1 VRRQR
6 GLYRG
11 DPRHRGIVASVSS
24 PTRTLKGLAMA
35 SHPGPTVAVTTL
47 ITLVAWSAG
56 RNATGCFLVAAA
68 ILTGH
73 LSIGWSND
81 AIDATR
87 DTSVDRKDK
96 PIVLGL
102 VSRRTVGLGAV
113 VMLIACVPLS
123 LASGLLAGLTHLV
136 AVAAAWA
143 YNLRLKSTRI
153 SWVPYAVAFGLLPS
167 FVTLGTTDSWAPWW
181 ASAAGALLGVGAHLA
196 NVVPDLADDLATG
209 VRGWPQR
216 LGELSRVLAP
226 LPLAVA
232 TALLVIAPDG
242 PVGAIGWITL
252 AVNAGLLV
260 AVVAWKNAPFLLTL
274 AIAAVAIVALVI
286 RGNAL
291 TS

>member
-1 VRRQR
+1 M
-6 GLYRG
+6 
-11 DPRHRGIVASVSS
+11 
-24 PTRTLKGLAMA
+24 TRAAAVKDVVKGLAMA

-47 ITLVAWSAG
+47 VTVVAWSAG
-56 RNATGCFLVAAA
+56 RDLAGCLLVAAA

-102 VSRRTVGLGAV
+102 VSRRTVWTGATV
-113 VMLIACVPLS
+113 TAAACIPLS
-123 LASGLLAGLTHLV
+123 LASGLLAGLAHLV
-136 AVAAAWA
+136 GVASAWA
-143 YNLRLKSTRI
+143 YNLGLKSTRI

-167 FVTLGTTDSWAPWW
+167 FVTLGTSGTWAPWW
-181 ASAAGALLGVGAHLA
+181 ASAAAALLGVGAHLA

-216 LGELSRVLAP
+216 LGWLARFLAP

-232 TALLVIAPDG
+232 TALLVIAPPG
-242 PVGAIGWITL
+242 PVGVVGWIAL
-252 AVNAGLLV
+252 
-260 AVVAWKNAPFLLTL
+260 AVVAALLVVIVAWKDAPFLITI
-274 AIAAVAIVALVI
+274 AVAAVSIVALVI
-286 RGNAL
+286 RGDAL
-291 TS
+291 VP

>member
-1 VRRQR
+1 M
-6 GLYRG
+6 
-11 DPRHRGIVASVSS
+11 
-24 PTRTLKGLAMA
+24 RTLKGLAMA

-113 VMLIACVPLS
+113 VMVIACVPLS

-143 YNLRLKSTRI
+143 YNLKLKSTRI

>member
-1 VRRQR
+1 
-6 GLYRG
+6 
-11 DPRHRGIVASVSS
+11 
-24 PTRTLKGLAMA
+24 MA

-47 ITLVAWSAG
+47 VTVVAWSAG
-56 RNATGCFLVAAA
+56 RDLAGCLLVAAA

-102 VSRRTVGLGAV
+102 VSRRTVWTGATV
-113 VMLIACVPLS
+113 TAAACVPLS
-123 LASGLLAGLTHLV
+123 LASGLLAGLAHLV
-136 AVAAAWA
+136 GVAAAWA
-143 YNLRLKSTRI
+143 YNLGLKSTRI

-167 FVTLGTTDSWAPWW
+167 FVTLGTSGTWAPWW
-181 ASAAGALLGVGAHLA
+181 ASAATALLGVGAHLA

-216 LGELSRVLAP
+216 LGWLARFLAP

-232 TALLVIAPDG
+232 TALLVIAPPG
-242 PVGAIGWITL
+242 AVGVVGWIAL
-252 AVNAGLLV
+252 
-260 AVVAWKNAPFLLTL
+260 AVVAVLLVVIVVWKNAPFLVTI
-274 AIAAVAIVALVI
+274 AVAAVSIVALVI
-286 RGNAL
+286 RGDAL
-291 TS
+291 VR